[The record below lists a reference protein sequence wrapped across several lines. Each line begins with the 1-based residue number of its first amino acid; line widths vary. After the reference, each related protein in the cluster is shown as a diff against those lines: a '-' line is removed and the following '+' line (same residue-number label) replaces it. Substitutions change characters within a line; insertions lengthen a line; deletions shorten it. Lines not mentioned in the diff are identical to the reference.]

1 MWATGYRSDYPWLH
15 VPVLD
20 HKGKVRHDGGVTAC
34 PGLYLI
40 GATFLRR
47 RKSSFIDGVGDDAR
61 ELSAHLATYLGT
73 VAEAR

>member
-1 MWATGYRSDYPWLH
+1 M
-15 VPVLD
+15 PVLD

-40 GATFLRR
+40 GANFLRR
-47 RKSSFIDGVGDDAR
+47 RKSSLIDGVGGDAR
-61 ELSAHLATYLGT
+61 ELSAHLAAYLGT